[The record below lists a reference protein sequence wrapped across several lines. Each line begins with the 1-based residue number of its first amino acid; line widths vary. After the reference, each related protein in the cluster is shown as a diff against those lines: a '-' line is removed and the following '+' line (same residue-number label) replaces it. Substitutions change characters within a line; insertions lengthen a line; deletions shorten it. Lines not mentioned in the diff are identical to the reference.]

1 MSPSDRADTV
11 MLTILPARRHH
22 TVGANCILSDVS
34 HSSRHAWMHRCMH
47 ACVLVRRADA
57 QRSTSALERLAHRHV
72 LTHRPQAL
80 QVCLHST
87 ASVGSLQCHARQ
99 GRSSHEQHSC
109 RTCASSQLAPEG
121 TMRPT
126 VPKSVFGKWH
136 SMRFEAFLRRTHLR
150 VDAHALAQEAAD
162 LREKGIEPSVP
173 KPECVPIGKYSHMH
187 QPGEYSHVHQP
198 G

>member
-47 ACVLVRRADA
+47 ACVLVRRVDA

-87 ASVGSLQCHARQ
+87 ANVGSLQCHTRQ

-121 TMRPT
+121 TMRPCRSQSSANGIRCDSKPFFGALT
-126 VPKSVFGKWH
+126 SESMHTPSRRKRLTCVRKGSNHRYPNLSVC
-136 SMRFEAFLRRTHLR
+136 L
-150 VDAHALAQEAAD
+150 
-162 LREKGIEPSVP
+162 
-173 KPECVPIGKYSHMH
+173 
-187 QPGEYSHVHQP
+187 
-198 G
+198 